1 MAKAHDVG
9 LEDDENLVEDILE
22 NEEYQ
27 DRKHKS
33 LQNMQYEMMNGLLN
47 KNIVVAN
54 EYFDNEE
61 LENEIDYEL
70 NYSFY
75 NKEDSGSLSR
85 GSLSDL
91 LREKREG
98 ERRRGKRKGKGGKKG
113 RRSQLDT
120 AVASILDEELERF
133 EDGRKGD

>member
-133 EDGRKGD
+133 EDGRKGY